1 MRINQLQTEAK
12 NRVNLEELHALNSA
26 YGQRLKQKEIIQLV
40 GLPAVVLGVF
50 SLILTY
56 IWWIVVGCTVI
67 GAIYGYRFILPKV
80 VNRRYQM
87 QSLMARNKFLLNLTQ
102 VTMDNDLTVLQS
114 LAYVIDE
121 TEGELSEDLR
131 SLYAALG
138 VGSDPER
145 VSYLLNNLSEKYH
158 DDVIF
163 GQYLEQLDTIIQE
176 GKNNT
181 DSLQYLTEHHSKML
195 EKVNLFLKKK
205 NEMLSGV
212 QTLLI
217 LMGAIILLFHGV
229 SFFMNG
235 DFAQYMDGYAHHP
248 IGYVSSAICLISLSM
263 ILNSFFKQYFDDS
276 VTELG
281 VRTKK

>member
-87 QSLMARNKFLLNLTQ
+87 QSLVARNKFLLNLTQ

-138 VGSDPER
+138 VGSGR
-145 VSYLLNNLSEKYH
+145 GRLSYLLN
-158 DDVIF
+158 
-163 GQYLEQLDTIIQE
+163 T
-176 GKNNT
+176 
-181 DSLQYLTEHHSKML
+181 
-195 EKVNLFLKKK
+195 
-205 NEMLSGV
+205 
-212 QTLLI
+212 
-217 LMGAIILLFHGV
+217 
-229 SFFMNG
+229 
-235 DFAQYMDGYAHHP
+235 
-248 IGYVSSAICLISLSM
+248 
-263 ILNSFFKQYFDDS
+263 
-276 VTELG
+276 
-281 VRTKK
+281 